1 MTPCDL
7 LIRNAREVVTLAGGA
22 PRIGPDLDDAGILS
36 DGAVAVSGAD
46 ILAVGPEDEVTA
58 RFQPVATL
66 DAGGGTVLP
75 GFVDAHTHPVFGATR
90 EAEFDMRLHGRTYQE
105 ITTAGGGI
113 FSSVRS
119 LRETPTDEL
128 TRLVRGRFDRFLA
141 AGTTTIEAK
150 SGYGLNREDELRSL
164 EVLHAVADGHPL
176 EMAATFLGAH
186 QIPKEWADRRLA
198 YLDHLND
205 EVLPEVKERGLA
217 EAVDIFCDEGVWTV
231 DESRHHL
238 AAAKEQGFSLR
249 VHADELARLGAAEL
263 AGELGAASADHLC
276 RIGDEGI
283 TALRDAG
290 TTAVLL
296 PGTVQSLGVKA
307 IPPAR
312 AMIDAGCIV
321 ALATD
326 FNPGTSYVISMP
338 TCIAIACTLMRMTAA
353 EAIAASTLNA
363 AWSLGRAD
371 RLGSIEPGKQADL
384 VILDRPS
391 HLFLPYEL
399 GESPI
404 SMVVKRGEVVF
415 RAAPIEI
422 AEIADSK

>member
-1 MTPCDL
+1 
-7 LIRNAREVVTLAGGA
+7 
-22 PRIGPDLDDAGILS
+22 
-36 DGAVAVSGAD
+36 
-46 ILAVGPEDEVTA
+46 
-58 RFQPVATL
+58 
-66 DAGGGTVLP
+66 
-75 GFVDAHTHPVFGATR
+75 
-90 EAEFDMRLHGRTYQE
+90 MRLHGRTYQE
-105 ITTAGGGI
+105 ITAAGGGI

-119 LRETPTDEL
+119 LRETSTEDL
-128 TRLVRGRFDRFLA
+128 TALVRRRFDRFLA

-164 EVLHAVADGHPL
+164 EILHAVAADHPL
-176 EMAATFLGAH
+176 DIAATFLGAH
-186 QIPKEWADRRLA
+186 QIPKEWSDRRMA

-231 DESRHHL
+231 EESRHHL
-238 AAAKEQGFSLR
+238 AAAKAQGFSLR

-283 TALRDAG
+283 AALKEAG

-312 AMIDAGCIV
+312 EMIEAGCIV

-353 EAIAASTLNA
+353 EALAAATINA

-384 VILDRPS
+384 VVLDRPS

-399 GESPI
+399 GESPVAA
-404 SMVVKRGEVVF
+404 VVKRGEVVH
-415 RAAPIEI
+415 RAAPIAI
-422 AEIADSK
+422 GASNRTDDGSRS